1 MNPKKPKVCSF
12 VLVHGGF
19 HGGWCWRFVAQALR
33 ARGHTVLT
41 RTQTG
46 LGERSQLLTKDI
58 TLQNG
63 QTMFDG
69 LPPAAMFNLT
79 EKAHIEFAEAHLT
92 PHPLGTY
99 LSRLNLKHP
108 VGNGRPAV
116 YVQCTE
122 PVFASLKSSRDWVKT
137 HGMRTVQIKTGH
149 DAMISAHGL
158 LTDLL
163 CELAG

>member
-1 MNPKKPKVCSF
+1 MNPEKPKVCSF

-19 HGGWCWRFVAQALR
+19 HGGWCWRFVAQASGGVSV
-33 ARGHTVLT
+33 AV
-41 RTQTG
+41 
-46 LGERSQLLTKDI
+46 
-58 TLQNG
+58 
-63 QTMFDG
+63 
-69 LPPAAMFNLT
+69 PPAAMFNLT

-92 PHPLGTY
+92 PHPMGTY

-122 PVFASLKSSRDWVKT
+122 PVFASLQSSRNWVKT

-149 DAMISAHGL
+149 DAMISAPGL

-163 CELAG
+163 CDLAG